1 MKRVLLVEDEKLL
14 AEIMSETLESRGF
27 EVHRALDGQ
36 KGLDKYRK
44 VEPDICILDVMMPEM
59 DGYALAKKI
68 RQENAAVPIIFVTAK
83 SQMDDLK
90 KGFEVGAN
98 DYLKKPFSI
107 EELIVRMNA
116 LLSRSSDQIP
126 AITEDLSDCTIGHFD
141 IDFTRQRLT
150 CHEGEVRLTGRESEM
165 LKLLY
170 LNRNEITDKSDAL
183 KKLWGDD
190 SFFNSRSMD
199 VFITK
204 LRKHLKSDP
213 NVEIINIRGKGY
225 KLVC

>member
-1 MKRVLLVEDEKLL
+1 MKKVLLVEDEKLL

-27 EVHRALDGQ
+27 QVSVEHNGNSGVAAYHRIQ
-36 KGLDKYRK
+36 
-44 VEPDICILDVMMPEM
+44 PDICVLDVMMPEM
-59 DGYALAKKI
+59 DGYSVAKEI
-68 RQENAAVPIIFVTAK
+68 RSENPDIPIIFVTAK
-83 SQMDDLK
+83 SQMEDLK
-90 KGFEVGAN
+90 KGFESGAN

-107 EELIVRMNA
+107 EELIVRMDA
-116 LLSRSSDQIP
+116 LLSRAERSTPSVQDDVQ
-126 AITEDLSDCTIGHFD
+126 ECNIGHFH
-141 IDFTRQRLT
+141 IDFNRQKLKSQSYET
-150 CHEGEVRLTGRESEM
+150 RLTGREAEM

-170 LNRNEITDKSDAL
+170 QNRNDVTDKRQAL
-183 KKLWGDD
+183 KQLWGDD

-213 NVEIINIRGKGY
+213 SVEIINIRGKGY